1 MTKLRNSEVIPV
13 AELASKHLQ
22 SDISH
27 FRAFSSSFTND
38 YVAKFN
44 QSIEELRPQVNPP
57 ELSLKIFELK
67 KKYHSTLHEI
77 RTKLTAI
84 DDMCLLYKNRLV
96 VPRGQFRIY
105 EVRRE
110 VRKENIKGVYSGL
123 EATFMAI
130 RKNMLKLESVGFNN
144 LLIEELDDL
153 RKQLLS
159 ISKELD
165 GFVAQ
170 QKELFA
176 SNQEKI
182 SQLQSQVS
190 FINKYGK
197 LVFRNADPQRREV
210 YTMAHAINEVRSQQ
224 RAMLKSE

>member
-1 MTKLRNSEVIPV
+1 
-13 AELASKHLQ
+13 
-22 SDISH
+22 
-27 FRAFSSSFTND
+27 
-38 YVAKFN
+38 
-44 QSIEELRPQVNPP
+44 
-57 ELSLKIFELK
+57 
-67 KKYHSTLHEI
+67 
-77 RTKLTAI
+77 
-84 DDMCLLYKNRLV
+84 
-96 VPRGQFRIY
+96 
-105 EVRRE
+105 
-110 VRKENIKGVYSGL
+110 
-123 EATFMAI
+123 MAI

-165 GFVAQ
+165 GLVAQ